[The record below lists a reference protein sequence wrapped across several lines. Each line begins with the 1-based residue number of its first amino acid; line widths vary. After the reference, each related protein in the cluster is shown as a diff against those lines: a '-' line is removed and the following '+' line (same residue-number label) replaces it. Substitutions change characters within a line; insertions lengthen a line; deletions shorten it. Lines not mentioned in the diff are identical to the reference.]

1 MKNVPFT
8 TDFIKEVMRLSHI
21 IEFIVPR
28 EALVD
33 LQLPNG
39 LIMPEG
45 TQYAVDLIALQLSEA
60 RFRKTLTTRV
70 RSTDSVSSINY
81 LYDSTV
87 DYESWTMT
95 KRRLIKTSLLFEIAL
110 KS

>member
-1 MKNVPFT
+1 
-8 TDFIKEVMRLSHI
+8 MRLSHI

-45 TQYAVDLIALQLSEA
+45 TQYAVDFSALQHSEA
-60 RFRKTLTTRV
+60 RFRKTLATRY
-70 RSTDSVSSINY
+70 SS
-81 LYDSTV
+81 
-87 DYESWTMT
+87 ESEV
-95 KRRLIKTSLLFEIAL
+95 LIQFL
-110 KS
+110 

>member
-1 MKNVPFT
+1 
-8 TDFIKEVMRLSHI
+8 MRLSHI

-45 TQYAVDLIALQLSEA
+45 TQYAVDFSALQLSEA
-60 RFRKTLTTRV
+60 RFRKTLATRY
-70 RSTDSVSSINY
+70 SS
-81 LYDSTV
+81 
-87 DYESWTMT
+87 ESEV
-95 KRRLIKTSLLFEIAL
+95 LIQFL
-110 KS
+110 